1 MFHDG
6 DYLLNWD
13 RNDYP
18 KGKADH
24 PVVYVSWFAAMAYAL
39 WAGKRLP
46 TEAEWEKAY
55 GVVKNYPIWE
65 WCIDLYDDDFF
76 FATPRKNPRAG
87 TNEIGWLTA
96 NFTDIETLPM
106 RALRSKGISP
116 TNRLLLAP
124 KNTLYEYGFRCAQSA
139 DSSELIDFWN
149 QNTIGLFLNMK
160 LRETSNRIT
169 IERNRTGGWWL
180 IAANYF
186 LTQPVWNRN
195 RAGKP
200 LPYEKVVIRCF

>member
-1 MFHDG
+1 MILIPAGRLDIGSVDAFYIDTRPVTNLEYQQFLFEKPQWQKPHIEDMFHDG

-55 GVVKNYPIWE
+55 GVIKNYPIWE

-87 TNEIGWLTA
+87 TNEIGWLAA
-96 NFTDIETLPM
+96 NFTDIETLPV
-106 RALRSKGISP
+106 RALRSKGIFP

-139 DSSELIDFWN
+139 D
-149 QNTIGLFLNMK
+149 
-160 LRETSNRIT
+160 
-169 IERNRTGGWWL
+169 
-180 IAANYF
+180 
-186 LTQPVWNRN
+186 
-195 RAGKP
+195 
-200 LPYEKVVIRCF
+200 